1 MDEPTEALEHRLLEL
16 TGIVL
21 ADATLEAALGHVAR
35 VTVRAIPAC
44 DAAGLSVLE
53 HGRIT
58 TAAASV
64 PLVHR
69 LDAHQSAVEEGPCLE
84 AIRTGEVRRSPRL
97 RLDARWPRFRR
108 LAVGEG
114 VVSCLSLPI
123 GTGDL
128 GMSGALNLYSRDRPF
143 EQTDEDIGRR
153 YVTSASVVVANAHAY
168 ARTREVIEQLE
179 EALQSR
185 DAIGRA
191 KGIIQSR
198 AGCSPDEAF
207 DQLRVMSQHRNVKLR
222 DLAEAVVESRDDLVH
237 G

>member
-69 LDAHQSAVEEGPCLE
+69 LDAHQSAVEEGPCLD
-84 AIRTGEVRRSPRL
+84 AIRTGAIEL
-97 RLDARWPRFRR
+97 CE
-108 LAVGEG
+108 GETG
-114 VVSCLSLPI
+114 KDYPAYGYAEQAWEE
-123 GTGDL
+123 GT
-128 GMSGALNLYSRDRPF
+128 AA
-143 EQTDEDIGRR
+143 QII
-153 YVTSASVVVANAHAY
+153 ANQY
-168 ARTREVIEQLE
+168 ARTN
-179 EALQSR
+179 A
-185 DAIGRA
+185 
-191 KGIIQSR
+191 
-198 AGCSPDEAF
+198 
-207 DQLRVMSQHRNVKLR
+207 
-222 DLAEAVVESRDDLVH
+222 
-237 G
+237 